1 MFFCMFCMFSPF
13 GKCLD
18 MDTKENFEQKSSW
31 TVIKLVLGIKVD
43 LVAKMVKSSDT
54 IARI

>member
-1 MFFCMFCMFSPF
+1 
-13 GKCLD
+13 